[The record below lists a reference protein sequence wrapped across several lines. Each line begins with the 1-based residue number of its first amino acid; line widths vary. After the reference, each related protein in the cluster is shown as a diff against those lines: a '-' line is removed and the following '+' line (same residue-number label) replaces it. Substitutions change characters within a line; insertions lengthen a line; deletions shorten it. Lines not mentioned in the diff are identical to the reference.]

1 LFGREQ
7 TPAVKRVRI
16 TVDPGETELPLTF
29 ERATSGSDGESSG
42 TGQVGVDIDVD
53 VDVKVVNW
61 NVATPPAA
69 FLLRVEGEY
78 ERFGELLAADPNV
91 ETHELLAL
99 TERACYCF
107 VTGVGT
113 PGARRLWE
121 QFGGGSLMTVPPAE
135 WNPDGSYTFT
145 VVGTQADVQA
155 AVETVPDGVDVTVEA
170 VGGRGVA
177 EESLLGRLSERQRAA
192 VAAAL
197 DCGYYDVPRGATTE
211 DVARALGC
219 APSTAAEHLQ
229 RAEATVLHGLFE

>member
-1 LFGREQ
+1 
-7 TPAVKRVRI
+7 VKRVRI

-29 ERATSGSDGESSG
+29 ERATGGGTGESS
-42 TGQVGVDIDVD
+42 VDGRGEPEPELEVD
-53 VDVKVVNW
+53 VEVKVINW

-78 ERFGELLAADPNV
+78 ERFGELLAADPDV
-91 ETHELLAL
+91 EEYELLSL
-99 TERACYCF
+99 TDRACYCF

-170 VGGRGVA
+170 VGGTEVA
-177 EESLLGRLSERQRAA
+177 EGSLLGRLTARQRAA
-192 VAAAL
+192 VEAAL
-197 DCGYYDVPRGATTE
+197 DCGYYDVPRRATTE

-229 RAEATVLHGLFE
+229 RAEATVLHGLFG

>member
-1 LFGREQ
+1 
-7 TPAVKRVRI
+7 VKRVRI
-16 TVDPGETELPLTF
+16 TVDPGDAELPLTF
-29 ERATSGSDGESSG
+29 ERATGAAGIDEPAGNGRRGRGSESQSDP
-42 TGQVGVDIDVD
+42 QPRPEVD
-53 VDVKVVNW
+53 VEVVNW

-69 FLLRVEGEY
+69 FLLRVEGEC
-78 ERFGELLAADPNV
+78 ERFGELLAADPDV
-91 ETHELLAL
+91 EEYELLSL

-113 PGARRLWE
+113 PDARRLWE

-155 AVETVPDGVDVTVEA
+155 AVGAAPDGVDVTVEA

-177 EESLLGRLSERQRAA
+177 EESLLGRLTERQRAA

-197 DCGYYDVPRGATTE
+197 DRGYYDVPSGATTE

-229 RAEATVLHGLFE
+229 RAEATVLRGLFE